1 MVGDEGKD
9 WFHGAGLGLF
19 VHWTHSSAAGREL
32 SWPLVGGGPVLP
44 HSGEATVEEY
54 YASVTDFSPSP
65 GAAREW
71 CTAAAAAGARYAV
84 LTTRHHDGY
93 ALWPSAHTSLG
104 VRDSGID
111 RDLVAEFVDACRSE
125 GLRVG
130 FYLSLSDWHH
140 PDYPA
145 FRDEDRPY
153 PFIAYPRPEPEVWA
167 RYVDDLFGQVRELLT
182 DYGEIAVLWFDGGWE
197 RGATEWKAA
206 ELESLIRELQ
216 PDILLNERLP
226 SVADYTTP
234 EQFVPPTAPEG
245 RWETCLTMN
254 ESWGYVPDDEDW
266 KSARDLVHALCETVG
281 KGGNLLLNVGPR
293 ADGSLDPTEASRL
306 SAVADWMDRYGSAV
320 HDVEA
325 GLEPWQWYGPS
336 TRQGDRVHL
345 MCVQRPYDSV
355 TVRGIPTKRVERVID
370 LATGKEL
377 EWTTRCSVL
386 DELFNSDP
394 HGEVRIDV
402 PEAVVDD
409 LATVLALDLSPA

>member
-1 MVGDEGKD
+1 MPSGP
-9 WFHGAGLGLF
+9 AP
-19 VHWTHSSAAGREL
+19 TPASACA
-32 SWPLVGGGPVLP
+32 
-44 HSGEATVEEY
+44 
-54 YASVTDFSPSP
+54 
-65 GAAREW
+65 
-71 CTAAAAAGARYAV
+71 
-84 LTTRHHDGY
+84 
-93 ALWPSAHTSLG
+93 
-104 VRDSGID
+104 DSGID

-197 RGATEWKAA
+197 RAATEWKAA
-206 ELESLIRELQ
+206 ELEALIRELQ

-293 ADGSLDPTEASRL
+293 GDGSLDPTEASRL

-377 EWTTRCSVL
+377 EWTHPLLGARRAL
-386 DELFNSDP
+386 QQRPPRRGP
-394 HGEVRIDV
+394 HRGPRSRRRRPGDRPRPR
-402 PEAVVDD
+402 PEPR
-409 LATVLALDLSPA
+409 LSPQPDDRPRSRSARTSWTARQDRATMSGLVSR